1 MSDNNFQRI
10 FHGEIT
16 PQDLARALIV
26 EFNQGNMKAQQL
38 GKGSQILVQI
48 ASKERPLSG
57 GSTSISV
64 SFRKIEDGVAVK
76 VGKQSWFGVA
86 ASLGQTALYTWRNPW
101 RIIDRLDDVAQ
112 DLEYLQLTD
121 QIWEIIESTAQS
133 QGATFELSDRLRRLT
148 CEFCQTANPVEAPS
162 CIACGAPLGKNQPTT
177 CPECGFVLRNNEIIC
192 PNCRNKIKK

>member
-1 MSDNNFQRI
+1 LSDNNFQRI

-148 CEFCQTANPVEAPS
+148 CEFCQTANPVGAPS